1 MAWIEIVHFC
11 LQGHQRKVSP
21 PARVAWIEMPCTT
34 APSMPVP
41 VATREGG
48 VDKNLVGRGPLYR
61 HFLGVATREGG
72 VDRNGSDSSVRPTT
86 LPSPPARVAWIETQ
100 LLERLVDDH
109 DVATREGGVDRN
121 TTTERTQTWENVV
134 ATREGGVDRNW
145 DKYLVRAWSVTSPP
159 ARVAW
164 IETQQHARFQRSR
177 KGRHPRGWRG

>member
-1 MAWIEIVHFC
+1 
-11 LQGHQRKVSP
+11 
-21 PARVAWIEMPCTT
+21 MPCTT

-48 VDKNLVGRGPLYR
+48 VDRNLVGRGPLYR